1 MSTKRD
7 YYEVLGVARTASKE
21 EISASYRKLAIKYH
35 PDKNPGDEEAVSR
48 FKEAAEAFEVLN
60 DAEKRSKYDRFGHAA
75 VGAGAGGSQFHD
87 VQDIF
92 EAFGGIFGDLFGSG
106 GGGGR
111 RRTRGQDI
119 QVEVKLDLPEAA
131 RGCKKNV
138 RFKRHFRCETCIG
151 SGAKPGTKPVPCS
164 YCGGRGQVLQSA
176 GILRVQTTC
185 PACRGSG
192 STIADPCQDCHG
204 AGFVQKQ
211 IMREVTI
218 PAGVDEGM
226 QVRLPGEGEP
236 DPSGGPAGDCYCL
249 IHVKEHSLFQRDG
262 RDLLLQMP
270 ITYTQAALGAEVE
283 VPTLDGPEKL
293 KVPKGTHAGK
303 LFRLSGRGMP
313 DPRGR
318 SGKGDLLIQVAIDV
332 PKTLTSRQEELLRE
346 LAKEEHAHVTP
357 HRKSFFEKLKDLFAP
372 SEADERVEN

>member
-7 YYEVLGVARTASKE
+7 YYEVLGVVKSASRE
-21 EISASYRKLAIKYH
+21 EISLAYRKLAIKYH
-35 PDKNPGDEEAVSR
+35 PDKNPGDEEAVNR
-48 FKEAAEAFEVLN
+48 FKEAAEAFEVLH
-60 DAEKRSKYDRFGHAA
+60 DDEKRSKYDRFGHAA
-75 VGAGAGGSQFHD
+75 VGGGAAGSQFHD

-92 EAFGGIFGDLFGSG
+92 EAFGGIFGDLFGG

-119 QVEVKLDLPEAA
+119 QVNLKLELTEAA

-138 RFKRHFRCETCIG
+138 KFKRHFRCETCAG
-151 SGAKPGTKPVPCS
+151 SGAKPGTKPIPCN

-185 PACRGSG
+185 PSCRGAGVSI
-192 STIADPCQDCHG
+192 TDPCSSCHG
-204 AGFVQKQ
+204 AGFQQKHVE
-211 IMREVTI
+211 REVAI
-218 PAGVDEGM
+218 PAGVDDGM

-236 DPSGGPAGDCYCL
+236 DPQGGPAGDCYCL
-249 IHVKEHSLFQRDG
+249 IQVKEHSLFQRDG

-270 ITYTQAALGAEVE
+270 ITYTQAVLGADIE
-283 VPTLDGPEKL
+283 VPTLDGPERL
-293 KVPKGTHAGK
+293 KVPKGTQVGK
-303 LFRLSGRGMP
+303 VFRISGKGMP

-318 SGKGDLLIQVAIDV
+318 NNRGDLLIHVVIDV

-346 LAKEEHAHVTP
+346 LAKEEHTHVTP
-357 HRKSFFEKLKDLFAP
+357 HRKSFFEKLKDLIAP
-372 SEADERVEN
+372 NPVDEKVEN